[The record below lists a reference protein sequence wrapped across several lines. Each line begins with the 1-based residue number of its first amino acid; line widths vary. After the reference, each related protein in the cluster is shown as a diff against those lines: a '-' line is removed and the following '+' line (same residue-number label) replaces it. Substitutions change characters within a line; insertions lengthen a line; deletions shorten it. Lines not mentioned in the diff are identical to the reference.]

1 MSTTV
6 ASTAGG
12 STALRVVGAAPVV
25 HGSAPAGPRPDT
37 VPEPEPAVD
46 EQPDPGWPDLPGDTV
61 LTIRVPEAD
70 ALMRA
75 GFPAH
80 VTVLYPFLNE
90 SRFAVPGPRRAR
102 PESPEPSVPPEPRS
116 RSVHAELAEIFAA
129 HAPFTLT
136 FTRFRRY
143 PGVLYLPPAPEA
155 PLRAL
160 TEALTTRWPEAVPYR
175 GIFDPPLAPHLT
187 LANHEGPETYE
198 AAYDTLERELAPHLP
213 LVSHVES
220 VDLLVTDGPGKG
232 WRKLRTYRLG
242 EAGRNPA

>member
-1 MSTTV
+1 MGTT
-6 ASTAGG
+6 
-12 STALRVVGAAPVV
+12 
-25 HGSAPAGPRPDT
+25 DT
-37 VPEPEPAVD
+37 VPTAAPGASRDRSSGDRAGGERAGGRRASDGRTRGEPSDA
-46 EQPDPGWPDLPGDTV
+46 GWPDLPGDTV

-70 ALMRA
+70 HLVRA

-80 VTVLYPFLNE
+80 VTVLYPFLGE
-90 SRFAVPGPRRAR
+90 SRFDGAGAG
-102 PESPEPSVPPEPRS
+102 
-116 RSVHAELAEIFAA
+116 SVHAELVDLFAA

-160 TEALTTRWPEAVPYR
+160 TEALTARWPEAVPYR

-187 LANHEGPETYE
+187 LANHEGPDTYE
-198 AAYDTLERELAPHLP
+198 AAYDALERALAPHLP
-213 LVSHVES
+213 LVSHVTS

-232 WRKLRTYRLG
+232 WREFRTYRLG
-242 EAGRNPA
+242 GAGGNPA